1 MTRDLSAGLCIGQ
14 PDFTDRDY
22 RDQLPACLAC
32 PVREECLQVG
42 IEGAEGA
49 SVTYGG
55 VRGHVIVRH
64 ARALR
69 AGKKPRLP
77 KPPRIQPA
85 KEKPAP
91 PKNRP
96 AEPYAKRIDALIDA
110 GWTRQYI
117 ADAAGVAVNT
127 IRRLARRPYPTVRER
142 VAHKLDHALTDLEN
156 RKAAA
161 A

>member
-1 MTRDLSAGLCIGQ
+1 MTRDLSAGLCVGQ

-22 RDQLPACLAC
+22 RDQLPVCLAC
-32 PVREECLQVG
+32 PVREDCLQVG

-55 VRGHVIVRH
+55 MQGHVIVRH

-69 AGKKPRLP
+69 AGKKPHLP
-77 KPPRIQPA
+77 KPPRIQPV
-85 KEKPAP
+85 ESTFGRGPGL
-91 PKNRP
+91 P

-117 ADAAGVAVNT
+117 AASAGVAVST
-127 IRRLARRPYPTVRER
+127 ISRLSRRAHPIVQER
-142 VAHKLDHALTDLEN
+142 VAHKLDRALTDLEN

-161 A
+161 